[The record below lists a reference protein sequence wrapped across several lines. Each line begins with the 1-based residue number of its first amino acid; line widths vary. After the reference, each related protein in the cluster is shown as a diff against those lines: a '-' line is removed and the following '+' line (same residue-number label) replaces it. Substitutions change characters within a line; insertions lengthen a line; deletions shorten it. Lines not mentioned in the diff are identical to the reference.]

1 MQQDQPQL
9 YESLTKILNEDE
21 QRVIQ
26 EVINQADALTM
37 AAATAAGQANGGIH

>member
-1 MQQDQPQL
+1 MQQEQPQL

-21 QRVIQ
+21 QQVIQ

-37 AAATAAGQANGGIH
+37 AAAATTGQANGGTH

>member
-1 MQQDQPQL
+1 MKQEQPQL

-26 EVINQADALTM
+26 DVINQADALTM
-37 AAATAAGQANGGIH
+37 AAATAAGQANGGTH